1 MLLPTMTYKE
11 MYDNLSKDLKKVK
24 IREDYFLPKAI
35 KEFKKERRFPA
46 WRQYEYTVPASQNK
60 YIIFFYVESRAF
72 IEKPEI
78 GNYCVVLLYKCTI
91 NKRIT
96 KRNNDEFIEK
106 KNRYNKVYYNG
117 FTIDVISLFMVGY
130 FPMQNFLNIF
140 PNTSSFVTSP
150 KISLRQKIHSRISW
164 DKKSPDKRADKP
176 S

>member
-1 MLLPTMTYKE
+1 MVHK
-11 MYDNLSKDLKKVK
+11 
-24 IREDYFLPKAI
+24 
-35 KEFKKERRFPA
+35 
-46 WRQYEYTVPASQNK
+46 W
-60 YIIFFYVESRAF
+60 
-72 IEKPEI
+72 
-78 GNYCVVLLYKCTI
+78 YKCTI

-150 KISLRQKIHSRISW
+150 KISLR
-164 DKKSPDKRADKP
+164 
-176 S
+176 